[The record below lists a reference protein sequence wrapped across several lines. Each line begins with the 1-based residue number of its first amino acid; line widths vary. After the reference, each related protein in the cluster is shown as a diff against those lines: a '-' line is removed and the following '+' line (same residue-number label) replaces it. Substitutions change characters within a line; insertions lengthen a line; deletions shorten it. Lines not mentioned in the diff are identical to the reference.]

1 MLTDAELHE
10 LFERL
15 NIPLAGRQKIQWIR
29 EHAPVRAV
37 GGGKKSHVVRYA
49 SRKMG
54 FAIAC
59 EAKSTE
65 YSAAVTWDIDDETIE
80 FYPQPAF
87 LTFNNR
93 LTDGR
98 RSSSTYVPDFL
109 RITREGFEF
118 VECKTEQDLQKEA
131 RARPHIYSI
140 DDTGHWRRPSAEEH
154 VAEFG
159 ATFTVRST
167 RDNNPVLIENLEF
180 LRDYLLAS
188 PPCDTNLNSQLRNL
202 LIKRRWCTIATII
215 NTIPGVADTLYSA
228 IVEGCVSFDI
238 TTLPISDSER
248 AMVFPDASSA
258 ALYRTF
264 ARSLVGASRHKLLL
278 SLNPGTKFEWDGT
291 AWEVINLGNAG
302 IYCRCLE
309 TGRQVENGFIT
320 LPNELVDALA
330 REGKLVPYN
339 SRQDDSRENRA
350 LDMLQRAG
358 NAKQDVALERYKCL
372 FETGYTGRLQTTKR
386 RTRHYWLARFREA
399 EASFGFG
406 LLGLLPNWRNTQ
418 GNHERKI
425 APTTVSIMGDVIQND
440 WSDPSQRT
448 TTALYGKVISL
459 CNESGLNAPS
469 RKTFRQEILRLKTHA
484 SISRRYGS
492 RLAYEME
499 PIPTIPDGYLTY
511 STPRHGT
518 HPFHIGHVD
527 HTPLPIRVVSNDGSR
542 ALSSV
547 WITLMV
553 CAYSRRVLAFY
564 LTFDKPCYRSNM
576 MVIRD
581 CVRRHGRVP
590 QFIVVDNGKDFQST
604 YFDRLLAALHCHKL
618 NRRPSQPRD
627 GSLIES
633 LFNVTQANLIFNLPG
648 NTQADRE
655 YRKKTKEVDPKRLAT
670 WTFSQLSDQ
679 LDRYFN
685 EVYHQ
690 NHHSTIGCSPNEMFA
705 RGLTSCGPRTHT
717 RIPYSKTFLM
727 LTFPS
732 TDKGTAKVTSR
743 GVKINYCY
751 YSCAALRV
759 FKTVGQRVEVRYD
772 PFNVGVAYAY
782 VDHFWH
788 ECHSEHYMVFRDRS
802 EKEVQIASEFLR
814 AKSREAGIQAPVNAK
829 RLADFLCTSEGDDV
843 LKVQRLHQDESRAT
857 QRPDELTLTSPATS
871 VPLRTEVDE
880 ADATALN
887 PYAYK
892 PRLLGDF

>member
-15 NIPLAGRQKIQWIR
+15 NTPAAGRQKIQWIR

-37 GGGKKSHVVRYA
+37 SGGKKSHVVRYA

-54 FAIAC
+54 FTIVC

-65 YSAAVTWDIDDETIE
+65 YSAAVTWDFDDETLE

-98 RSSSTYVPDFL
+98 VSSSTYVPDFL
-109 RITREGFEF
+109 RITHNGFEF
-118 VECKTEQDLQKEA
+118 VECKTEQDLEREA

-140 DDTGHWRRPSAEEH
+140 DDASHWRRPSAEEH
-154 VAEFG
+154 VAGFG

-167 RDNNPVLIENLEF
+167 LDNNPVLIENLEF

-188 PPCDTNLNSQLRNL
+188 PPRDADLYSQLRNL
-202 LIKRRWCTIATII
+202 LVERRWCTIATII
-215 NTIPGVADTLYSA
+215 NTIPGIADTLYTA
-228 IVEGCVSFDI
+228 IVEGSISFDI
-238 TTLPISDSER
+238 ATLPISDAER
-248 AMVFPDASSA
+248 AMVFPDADSA
-258 ALYRTF
+258 ALYGTF
-264 ARSLVGASRHKLLL
+264 ARSQVGASRHELLL

-291 AWEVINLGNAG
+291 VWEVINLGNTG

-309 TGRQVENGFIT
+309 ASRQVENGFVT
-320 LPNELVDALA
+320 LTNELVDALA
-330 REGKLVPYN
+330 REGKLVPY
-339 SRQDDSRENRA
+339 SSSQDDSRENEALGMLRRA
-350 LDMLQRAG
+350 SDEQQM
-358 NAKQDVALERYKCL
+358 VALERYKCL
-372 FETGYTGRLQTTKR
+372 FETGYTGRLKAAKR
-386 RTRHYWLARFREA
+386 RTRQYWLAHFREA
-399 EASFGFG
+399 EASFGLG
-406 LLGLLPNWRNTQ
+406 LLGLLPNWRNSQ

-425 APTTVSIMGDVIQND
+425 APTVVNLMERVIQTD
-440 WSDPSQRT
+440 WSDPRQKT
-448 TTALYGKVISL
+448 TTALYGKIVSL
-459 CNESGLNAPS
+459 CDENGLSAPS
-469 RKTFRQEILRLKTHA
+469 RKTFRQEILKLKTRA
-484 SISRRYGS
+484 SIARRYGS
-492 RLAYEME
+492 RITYEME

-518 HPFHIGHVD
+518 HPFHVGHID

-542 ALSSV
+542 VLSSV

-553 CAYSRRVLAFY
+553 CAYSRKVLAFY
-564 LTFDKPCYRSNM
+564 LTFDNPSYRSNM

-581 CVRRHGRVP
+581 CVRRHARLP

-604 YFDRLLAALHCHKL
+604 YFDRLLAALHRHKL

-633 LFNVTQANLIFNLPG
+633 LFNVTQANVIFNLPG

-685 EVYHQ
+685 EVYHR
-690 NHHSTIGCSPNEMFA
+690 NHHSTLGCSPNEMFA
-705 RGLTSCGPRTHT
+705 RGLTVCGPRTHA
-717 RIPYSKTFLM
+717 RIPYSRTFLM

-751 YSCAALRV
+751 YSCPALRA
-759 FKTVGQRVEVRYD
+759 FKTIGQRVAVRYD
-772 PFNVGVAYAY
+772 PFNMGTAY
-782 VDHFWH
+782 VYVDQLWH
-788 ECHSEHYMVFRDRS
+788 ECHSEHYMVFRGRS
-802 EKEVQIASEFLR
+802 EKEVQIASEFLK
-814 AKSREAGIQAPVNAK
+814 AKFRKAGIHAPLNAK
-829 RLADFLCTSEGDDV
+829 RLADFLCTVEGDDV
-843 LKVQRLHQDESRAT
+843 LKVQRLHQDESQPA
-857 QRPDELTLTSPATS
+857 QRRDESALTSQDIPVWPEADDADELDL
-871 VPLRTEVDE
+871 DE
-880 ADATALN
+880 
-887 PYAYK
+887 YK
-892 PRLLGDF
+892 PHLLGDL